1 MCSNSQLLQLIFI
14 FIIQEITL
22 GNGFICEDHDFDTN
36 INFNTILKICELYQ
50 TEIQD
55 KGDIGPYDILIL
67 KEKINNVLLKI
78 SSLSNNSDFIN
89 NSENFIEDVIAYFN
103 PSCVYSTN
111 SDFEFAK
118 RLTKSIPYKELVLPK
133 ITNQTF
139 LSHRS
144 GELIIIHDL
153 SLFHWIKEVRKKYS
167 YM

>member
-1 MCSNSQLLQLIFI
+1 MFSNGPLQLIFI
-14 FIIQEITL
+14 LILILQEHTL
-22 GNGFICEDHDFDTN
+22 ANTFICEDHDLDTN
-36 INFNTILKICELYQ
+36 INFNVLKICELYQ

-55 KGDIGPYDILIL
+55 RGDISPYDKLIL

-78 SSLSNNSDFIN
+78 SSLNNSDFIN
-89 NSENFIEDVIAYFN
+89 TSSKIFIEDMIAYFH
-103 PSCVYSTN
+103 PPCVYSTN
-111 SDFEFAK
+111 SNFVFAK
-118 RLTKSIPYKELVLPK
+118 RLAKYIPYKKVLPK

>member
-1 MCSNSQLLQLIFI
+1 MFSNSPLQLIFI
-14 FIIQEITL
+14 FIIQEYTSTKA
-22 GNGFICEDHDFDTN
+22 FICENHDLDIS
-36 INFNTILKICELYQ
+36 INLNVLKICELYQ

-55 KGDIGPYDILIL
+55 RGDISPYDKLIL

-78 SSLSNNSDFIN
+78 SSLNNSDFIN
-89 NSENFIEDVIAYFN
+89 TSSKIFIEDMIAYFH
-103 PSCVYSTN
+103 PPCVYSTN
-111 SDFEFAK
+111 SNFVFAK
-118 RLTKSIPYKELVLPK
+118 RLAKYIPYKKVLPK

>member
-1 MCSNSQLLQLIFI
+1 MFSNSALQLIFI
-14 FIIQEITL
+14 FIIQEYTL
-22 GNGFICEDHDFDTN
+22 TNAFICENHDLDISIDLN
-36 INFNTILKICELYQ
+36 VLKICELYQ

-55 KGDIGPYDILIL
+55 RGDISPYDKLIL
-67 KEKINNVLLKI
+67 REKINNVLLKI
-78 SSLSNNSDFIN
+78 SSLNNSDFIN
-89 NSENFIEDVIAYFN
+89 TSSKIFIEDMIAYFH
-103 PSCVYSTN
+103 PPCVYSTN
-111 SDFEFAK
+111 SNFVFAK
-118 RLTKSIPYKELVLPK
+118 RLAKYIPYKKVLPK